1 METDS
6 RRYLDLPIGR
16 NVGMLFEKMTEP
28 VCKKYGLT
36 RTEKDLMCY
45 LANHPTRNTAKDAVE
60 RRGLPKANVSYAV
73 EELMKKQL
81 LTRER
86 DPKDRRQIHLELTE
100 QAAPTAVE
108 LCKIRA
114 ELEDVIFTGFTDQ
127 ERECYL
133 NQTDEI
139 IQNIERKLK
148 KK

>member
-60 RRGLPKANVSYAV
+60 
-73 EELMKKQL
+73 ELMKKQL

-100 QAAPTAVE
+100 QAAPIAAE
-108 LCKIRA
+108 LCEIRA

-127 ERECYL
+127 ERERYL
-133 NQTDEI
+133 DQTDGI